1 MRLRRLA
8 AAALIA
14 GGLAG
19 GPAAAGTSIAVFA
32 GVLTDNPWEEVVL
45 RPWRIDVQRPGL
57 AGRALGRKLGAPV
70 ETRLGTL
77 RFGIEAQ
84 LVRHAG
90 LQDNWEV
97 SLPLTARL
105 TPRRPLLR
113 AIDSVSGGIGLS
125 RATRPPAFE
134 RQRGGGDAQRIKVHW
149 HIELAHELRDAPA
162 TELFVRLHHRS
173 NAYGLMGPGGSSNGL
188 VAGLRHSF

>member
-1 MRLRRLA
+1 MRLRWLA
-8 AAALIA
+8 AAALMA
-14 GGLAG
+14 SAAA
-19 GPAAAGTSIAVFA
+19 GPASAGTSISAFA
-32 GVLTDNPWEEVVL
+32 GLLTDNPWEEVAL

-57 AGRALGRKLGAPV
+57 AGLVLGQQLGAPV
-70 ETRLGTL
+70 ATRLGTL
-77 RFGIEAQ
+77 RFGVEAQ

-113 AIDSVSGGIGLS
+113 AIDSVAGGIGLS